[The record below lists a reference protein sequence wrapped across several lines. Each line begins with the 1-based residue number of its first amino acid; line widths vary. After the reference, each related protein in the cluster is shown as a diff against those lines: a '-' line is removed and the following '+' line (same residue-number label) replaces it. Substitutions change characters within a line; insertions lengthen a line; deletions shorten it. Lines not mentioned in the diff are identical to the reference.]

1 MTNTTKANKKY
12 LSNNTHK
19 KHNKTKKHTKKTITE
34 TESGLTVY
42 TPFIKQHALTFPKA
56 IINKSHK
63 QLMKLFVK
71 QLGVRYAPSKIT
83 AQNDFYTYINYKWL
97 TNHEIDSVKLKKSQE
112 YITQIDDFRLIQD
125 KVYLELHNILMDYVK
140 HNKDAKATSIKN
152 FKYAAEHL
160 DEVSKARESIKNYIT
175 ELDELRKDKNNIW
188 KLMGM
193 LNKNEMIKSQL
204 PFVWSM
210 TPDDKNASRSKSHVN
225 PIQLSIIDLEAF
237 YVPGNK
243 SKKHFLSYCKTLF
256 ETTLGREYVKYCND
270 PYNVQQKLFY
280 LFGCKGDKGEKDGY
294 NVVTTKN
301 AKETYHFDW
310 EEFSQ
315 AIGYKTPPTNFVC
328 GQLNYLKCCSDLL
341 IKEWDSEEWRGY
353 WIWLYIRQIV
363 RCTKGWRIMYF
374 KFYGQFEQGEK
385 TMFDATHVSTIYS
398 TLAFNDLLTKEYLKQ
413 HVDPEK
419 VNYVTG
425 LAKDLKDVFIR
436 IISKNT
442 WLTPKTKAYALK
454 KLAKLSFNIADPF
467 YYENDPA
474 IDYQPHAFWNNMC
487 DLFEWRTK
495 KFISMENT
503 PITDL
508 PMLDFNKAPPK
519 IIGFQTYVVN
529 AAFIPSRNK
538 IFINGGYIQ
547 EPFVNLKGRGI
558 ENLLAYVGF
567 TLGHEMSHCL
577 DNWGS
582 KFDENGNLHNW
593 WTPHDEQYY
602 NRLQKDII
610 NQYEEWAKR
619 DGITFDASIGIG
631 EDLADISG
639 LAICDEYLRAYQ
651 LYNKDIMPLRSV
663 SYDTFYIYF
672 AFQQRQ
678 KVEKRALAAQLK
690 SNPHPLDKYRTNVP
704 LSRSLIFKANYN
716 VVKGDD
722 MYWHSDNTV
731 W

>member
-1 MTNTTKANKKY
+1 
-12 LSNNTHK
+12 
-19 KHNKTKKHTKKTITE
+19 
-34 TESGLTVY
+34 
-42 TPFIKQHALTFPKA
+42 
-56 IINKSHK
+56 
-63 QLMKLFVK
+63 
-71 QLGVRYAPSKIT
+71 
-83 AQNDFYTYINYKWL
+83 
-97 TNHEIDSVKLKKSQE
+97 
-112 YITQIDDFRLIQD
+112 
-125 KVYLELHNILMDYVK
+125 
-140 HNKDAKATSIKN
+140 
-152 FKYAAEHL
+152 
-160 DEVSKARESIKNYIT
+160 
-175 ELDELRKDKNNIW
+175 
-188 KLMGM
+188 
-193 LNKNEMIKSQL
+193 
-204 PFVWSM
+204 
-210 TPDDKNASRSKSHVN
+210 
-225 PIQLSIIDLEAF
+225 
-237 YVPGNK
+237 
-243 SKKHFLSYCKTLF
+243 
-256 ETTLGREYVKYCND
+256 
-270 PYNVQQKLFY
+270 
-280 LFGCKGDKGEKDGY
+280 
-294 NVVTTKN
+294 
-301 AKETYHFDW
+301 
-310 EEFSQ
+310 
-315 AIGYKTPPTNFVC
+315 
-328 GQLNYLKCCSDLL
+328 
-341 IKEWDSEEWRGY
+341 
-353 WIWLYIRQIV
+353 
-363 RCTKGWRIMYF
+363 
-374 KFYGQFEQGEK
+374 
-385 TMFDATHVSTIYS
+385 
-398 TLAFNDLLTKEYLKQ
+398 
-413 HVDPEK
+413 
-419 VNYVTG
+419 
-425 LAKDLKDVFIR
+425 
-436 IISKNT
+436 
-442 WLTPKTKAYALK
+442 
-454 KLAKLSFNIADPF
+454 
-467 YYENDPA
+467 
-474 IDYQPHAFWNNMC
+474 MC